1 MSKNTEFPNAFL
13 IIAGSKIFQIDSEIT
28 KIGRSF
34 DNDLVFEYPQVSR
47 KHAELRYSNGQFEI
61 QDLGSTGGTF
71 VNGVKIKQQ
80 QLKKGDV
87 ISLVNLHLVFG
98 QDELPDQK
106 HTTNYRKP
114 KDAKK
119 GEQDTIIFP
128 REDE

>member
-87 ISLVNLHLVFG
+87 ISLVN
-98 QDELPDQK
+98 
-106 HTTNYRKP
+106 
-114 KDAKK
+114 
-119 GEQDTIIFP
+119 
-128 REDE
+128 